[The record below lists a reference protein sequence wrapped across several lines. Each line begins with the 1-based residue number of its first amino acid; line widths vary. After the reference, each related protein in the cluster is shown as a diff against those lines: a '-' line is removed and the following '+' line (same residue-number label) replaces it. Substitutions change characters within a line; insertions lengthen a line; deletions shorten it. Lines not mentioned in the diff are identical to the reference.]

1 MTLTT
6 SGETAVSAPLLYEAS
21 RRAIAQAAEDLW
33 PDRGAVLGPQC
44 PGVTSYVCQV
54 HFDGEELYAK
64 YSWLSSSLVS
74 ILRGTRGAW
83 ADVQEAQEPYVRSID
98 LVTRRELQHLEFL
111 QQLGRPRVCDTAG
124 FRGGV
129 LFTRAV
135 AGSTI
140 AEELAVRP
148 WDTAPLL
155 DSVLLSLRELHGE
168 QGARYLRQAWPINER
183 SVVDVFS
190 RKFRGPAAV
199 RYIAGLGRG
208 RLVGDERQVV
218 VDLLGNAVRRL
229 LRLTSA
235 IRPRQRTAVFG
246 DLKPEHVYLSG
257 HRLTFIDPALQW
269 AAGPEPDLAKLF
281 GRALLLGF
289 CHHEL
294 RAERQITEG
303 VVSVLSRHSQSMS
316 RGDRTDRAARLREV
330 MVLWLMDTVNILG
343 TCLSA
348 PADLPLTSNQLAL
361 VAEAHRIAAVVERVS
376 GLLVGSASGLS
387 LLDAVFHEV
396 EHSALDLR

>member
-33 PDRGAVLGPQC
+33 PGRSAVLGPQC
-44 PGVTSYVCQV
+44 PSVTSYVCQV
-54 HFDGEELYAK
+54 LVDGQELYAK

-74 ILRGTRGAW
+74 ILRGARGAW
-83 ADVQEAQEPYVRSID
+83 VDVKEAQELYVNSVD
-98 LVTRRELQHLEFL
+98 LVTRREYQHLRFL
-111 QQLGRPRVCDTAG
+111 QQLGRPRVCETAG

-135 AGSTI
+135 AGPTI
-140 AEELAVRP
+140 AEEVTGRP

-168 QGARYLRQAWPINER
+168 EGARYLRQAWPINER

-190 RKFRGPAAV
+190 RKFRGPSSV
-199 RYIAGLGRG
+199 RYVARLGRG
-208 RLVGDERQVV
+208 RLVGDERLAV

-246 DLKPEHVYLSG
+246 DLKPEHVYLSA

-269 AAGPEPDLAKLF
+269 AAGPESDVAKLF
-281 GRALLLGF
+281 GRTLLLGF

-303 VVSVLSRHSQSMS
+303 VVSALSRHSQSVS
-316 RGDRTDRAARLREV
+316 RSEGTDRAARLREV
-330 MVLWLMDTVNILG
+330 MVLWLMDTVNILS

-348 PADLPLTSNQLAL
+348 PADLPLTSNQQAL
-361 VAEAHRIAAVVERVS
+361 VSEAHRIAAVAERVS
-376 GLLVGSASGLS
+376 GLLIGSASGLD

-396 EHSALDLR
+396 EHTALDLR

>member
-6 SGETAVSAPLLYEAS
+6 SGDTAVSAPQLYEAS
-21 RRAIAQAAEDLW
+21 RRAIALAAEDLW
-33 PDRGAVLGPQC
+33 PGRGAVLGPQC

-54 HFDGEELYAK
+54 LVDGEELYAK

-74 ILRGTRGAW
+74 ILRGARGAW
-83 ADVQEAQEPYVRSID
+83 ADVKEAQEPYVKSVD
-98 LVTRRELQHLEFL
+98 LVTRREFQHLEFL
-111 QQLGRPRVCDTAG
+111 QQLGRPRVCETAG

-135 AGSTI
+135 AGPTV

-148 WDTAPLL
+148 WDTTPLL
-155 DSVLLSLRELHGE
+155 DSVLLSLRGLHGE
-168 QGARYLRQAWPINER
+168 EGARYLRQAWPINER
-183 SVVDVFS
+183 SVVDVFA
-190 RKFRGPAAV
+190 RKFRGPAAA
-199 RYIAGLGRG
+199 RYFAGLGRG
-208 RLVGDERQVV
+208 RLLENERLVV
-218 VDLLGNAVRRL
+218 VDQLGNAVRRL

-269 AAGPEPDLAKLF
+269 AAGPEPDVAKLF
-281 GRALLLGF
+281 GRTLLLGF

-303 VVSVLSRHSQSMS
+303 VVSALSRHYQSVS
-316 RGDRTDRAARLREV
+316 RGDRTDRAERLREV
-330 MVLWLMDTVNILG
+330 MVLWLMDTVNILS

-348 PADLPLTSNQLAL
+348 PAGLPLTSNQQAL
-361 VAEAHRIAAVVERVS
+361 VREAHRIAAVAERVS
-376 GLLVGSASGLS
+376 GLLIGSASGLN

-396 EHSALDLR
+396 EYTALDLR